1 MAMKTLA
8 VFVVSSAVG
17 LTVLGGCSSTSDG
30 WMKPGMTKEELGQ
43 DTANCLLDSSMVV
56 AGLRGPRN
64 TIDQDRY
71 RRCMADRGY
80 TAGPA
85 N

>member
-1 MAMKTLA
+1 MKMLA
-8 VFVVSSAVG
+8 AFTISSAVG
-17 LTVLGGCSSTSDG
+17 LLVAGCTSTSEG
-30 WMKPGMTKEELGQ
+30 WMKPGMTQEQLNQ

-56 AGLRGPRN
+56 PSREGPRN
-64 TIDQDRY
+64 TVDQDRY

-80 TAGPA
+80 TAASA

>member
-1 MAMKTLA
+1 MKTLSGFA
-8 VFVVSSAVG
+8 VSSAVG
-17 LTVLGGCSSTSDG
+17 LTLLTACCSTSDG
-30 WMKPGMTKEELGQ
+30 WMKPGMTKEQLDQ
-43 DTANCLLDSSMVV
+43 DTASCLLNSSMVV
-56 AGLRGPRN
+56 PGLRGPHN
-64 TIDQDRY
+64 TVDQDRY

>member
-1 MAMKTLA
+1 MAMRTLA

-17 LTVLGGCSSTSDG
+17 LTLLAGCSSTSDG